1 MSELHVEVHDGN
13 GPYLLLVHGF
23 LMSAAQWSPNIA
35 ELSKVC
41 RPVVVELWGHGHSPA
56 PEDPAAYLPNG
67 YIEAFEAVR
76 SSLGASRWC
85 VCGYSLGAGLT
96 IGYTLAHPEHVT
108 GHIFT
113 NSTSAFADPAQ
124 VDTWR
129 GGAADAAEKIA
140 AGGIAAVERMPVHPR
155 HAKRLA
161 APLYEALLSD
171 AARLNPRG
179 IANTLRYT
187 NPNVTVRAR
196 VQQNPR
202 PALLICGSTEQRF
215 APNRAF
221 AAEQMPN
228 LTIVDL
234 PVGHGVNME
243 DADGFN
249 RAACAFIQTHQPAT
263 A

>member
-1 MSELHVEVHDGN
+1 MHKLNVTVHAGE

-35 ELSKVC
+35 DLATVC
-41 RPVVVELWGHGHSPA
+41 RPVVVELWGHGRSPT
-56 PEDPAAYLPNG
+56 PDDPAAYLPNG
-67 YIEAFEAVR
+67 YIEAFESIRA
-76 SSLGASRWC
+76 SLGAPDWW

-96 IGYTLAHPEHVT
+96 IGYTLAHPERVI

-124 VDTWR
+124 VETWR
-129 GGAADAAEKIA
+129 AGAADAAAKIET
-140 AGGIAAVERMPVHPR
+140 GGIDAIERMPVHPR

-161 APLYEALLSD
+161 APLYDALMKEAAL
-171 AARLNPRG
+171 LNPRG
-179 IANTLRYT
+179 IAYTLRHT
-187 NPNVTVRAR
+187 NPNATVRAR
-196 VQQNPR
+196 VHQNPR

-215 APNRAF
+215 APNRSF
-221 AAEQMPN
+221 AAQEMPD

-243 DADGFN
+243 DPGGFN
-249 RAACAFIQTHQPAT
+249 RAVTRFIQTH
-263 A
+263 

>member
-1 MSELHVEVHDGN
+1 MHELNVELHDGA

-23 LMSAAQWSPNIA
+23 LMSAAQWSPNVA
-35 ELSKVC
+35 ALSKVC
-41 RPVVVELWGHGHSPA
+41 RPVVVELLGHGRSPT
-56 PEDPAAYLPNG
+56 PEEPDAYLPNG
-67 YIEAFEAVR
+67 YIEAFESIR
-76 SSLGASRWC
+76 KSLGTQRWF

-96 IGYTLAHPEHVT
+96 IAYTLMYPERIF

-124 VDTWR
+124 IETWR
-129 GGAADAAEKIA
+129 GGAAESAAKIET
-140 AGGIAAVERMPVHPR
+140 GGIAAIEKMPVHPR

-161 APLYEALLSD
+161 APLYDALMKD

-187 NPNVTVRAR
+187 NPNVSVRAR
-196 VQQNPR
+196 IQQNPR

-221 AAEQMPN
+221 AAQQMPQ
-228 LTIVDL
+228 LSIVDL
-234 PVGHGVNME
+234 LVGHGVNME

-249 RAACAFIQTHQPAT
+249 CAAADFITTHSRST
-263 A
+263 G

>member
-1 MSELHVEVHDGN
+1 MHELNVEIHDGT

-23 LMSAAQWSPNIA
+23 LMSAAQWSPNVA
-35 ELSKVC
+35 QLSKVC
-41 RPVVVELWGHGHSPA
+41 RPVVVELWGHGHSPT
-56 PEDPAAYLPNG
+56 PDEPAAYLPNG
-67 YIEAFEAVR
+67 YIKAFEGIR
-76 SSLGASRWC
+76 TSLGAEQWF

-96 IGYTLAHPEHVT
+96 IGYTLTHPERVI

-124 VDTWR
+124 VETWR
-129 GGAADAAEKIA
+129 DGAADAAAKIET
-140 AGGIAAVERMPVHPR
+140 GGIAAIERMPVHPR

-161 APLYEALLSD
+161 APLYDALMVD
-171 AARLNPRG
+171 AARLNARG
-179 IANTLRYT
+179 IANTLQYT
-187 NPNVTVRAR
+187 NPNVTIRTRVRH
-196 VQQNPR
+196 NPR

-221 AAEQMPN
+221 AAQEMPD

-243 DADGFN
+243 DPDGFN
-249 RAACAFIQTHQPAT
+249 RAASTFIQRH
-263 A
+263 